1 MLGGTHNVLL
11 DLDDGIVADDSTDD
25 DDALTMICM
34 IARLMAMTVAMD
46 MISVVMLLLLVIMYR
61 VICC

>member
-1 MLGGTHNVLL
+1 MLADTHNVLI

-25 DDALTMICM
+25 DDVMTMIWM
-34 IARLMAMTVAMD
+34 IARLIAMTVFID
-46 MISVVMLLLLVIMYR
+46 MISVAMLLLLVNINR